1 MLRVICGG
9 KATVIIPGALHLPGC
24 EVINSDV
31 LKRCAQMATF

>member
-24 EVINSDV
+24 EVINTDEP
-31 LKRCAQMATF
+31 KPCAQVAAV